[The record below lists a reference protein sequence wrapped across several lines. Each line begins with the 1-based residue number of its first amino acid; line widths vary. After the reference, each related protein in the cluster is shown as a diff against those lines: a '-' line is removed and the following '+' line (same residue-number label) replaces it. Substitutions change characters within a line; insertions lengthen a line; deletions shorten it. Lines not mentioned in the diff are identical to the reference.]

1 MSDLAVTF
9 TKYDGSLHWH
19 MTAQRLGEDEHGV
32 WAGLPVGST
41 MARGSEP
48 AVVMDVAGVVLVPRD
63 AWWVGWFNAEP
74 HKYAVYCDITTPPSW
89 RGDAEVTM
97 VDLDLDVVRRRPRDT
112 VELLDEDEFI
122 EHAARY
128 AYPADVVAAAQGASR
143 ELLAAVE
150 SRTGPFGGA
159 HRSWLALVADEP
171 PRPG

>member
-1 MSDLAVTF
+1 
-9 TKYDGSLHWH
+9 
-19 MTAQRLGEDEHGV
+19 
-32 WAGLPVGST
+32 
-41 MARGSEP
+41 
-48 AVVMDVAGVVLVPRD
+48 
-63 AWWVGWFNAEP
+63 
-74 HKYAVYCDITTPPSW
+74 VYCDITTPPAW

-112 VELLDEDEFI
+112 VELLDEDEFV

-143 ELLAAVE
+143 ELLAAVA

-159 HRSWLALVADEP
+159 HHSWLALVADEP